1 MKKIIKLKESDL
13 ESIVNKV
20 ISESLG
26 VPQGILETSENL
38 YEEFVKEL
46 NKKTYDTDEDEY
58 DIEFD
63 VNYQIGDLSITSAN
77 IGLDINKWNN
87 PSRDTY
93 EILGYATPFESQA
106 QDSSGRLEI
115 ISDFDEVVIKI
126 KFVVPVNWD
135 FKGLI
140 NKITS
145 EKNEIIKSFSHEL
158 MHIYDSYK
166 TGYDIASDRAEYRA
180 YQQISFGIYP
190 IDKFLHL
197 LYFTTAVENIVRPT
211 ELAMAIKLGE
221 VSQKNFLKFLMSDA
235 TYKMLDDARKFSYDN
250 LRNELKN
257 HIDKIDKVGSTMNHH
272 MGDTDEEKIDEILR
286 LVYVNLINEKGDAY
300 RDLMTS
306 NFLEKVLG
314 LQGEK
319 LKKFKKFIRKVQRF
333 KNTEDFFRN
342 EEKLFKFVAN
352 NMIKKI
358 SKLYAMTKS
367 ENKSIKEWNLYH
379 EVNNTKRNLSTEIK
393 FKI

>member
-1 MKKIIKLKESDL
+1 MKKVIKLKESDL
-13 ESIVNKV
+13 ELIVNKV

-26 VPQGILETSENL
+26 VPQGILDTSENL
-38 YEEFVKEL
+38 YQDFVKEL
-46 NKKTYDTDEDEY
+46 TKNTYDTSDEEY
-58 DIEFD
+58 EIKFD
-63 VNYQIGDLSITSAN
+63 VNYQIGDLSITSIN
-77 IGLDINKWNN
+77 VILDINKWKD
-87 PSRDTY
+87 PSKDEY
-93 EILGYATPFESQA
+93 QVIGYATPFESQA
-106 QDSSGRLEI
+106 QDSSGKLKI
-115 ISDFDEVVIKI
+115 VSDFDEVVIKI

-135 FKGLI
+135 FSELI

-158 MHIYDSYK
+158 MHVYDSHK
-166 TGYDIASDRAEYRA
+166 TGYDVASERAGYRA
-180 YQQISFGIYP
+180 YQKISFGIKP

-221 VSQKNFLKFLMSDA
+221 VSQKDFLKFLMDDA
-235 TYKMLDDARKFSYDN
+235 TYKMLDDARKFSYEN
-250 LRNELKN
+250 LRDELKKYIN
-257 HIDKIDKVGSTMNHH
+257 QIDEVGKNMNHH
-272 MGDTDEEKIDEILR
+272 MGDTNEEKIDEILR

-306 NFLEKVLG
+306 DFLERILG

-319 LKKFKKFIRKVQRF
+319 LKKFVKFIRKIQRF

-367 ENKSIKEWNLYH
+367 ENSSIKEWDLYH
-379 EVNNTKRNLSTEIK
+379 EVNKTKENLVSEIK